1 MKIIIIHFLSLIIS
15 LFLIL
20 PLIGIAPSNNFLGL
34 LPPLYSMS
42 SLKSTLP
49 LFQTSSLSSSSST
62 SFTNTYVP
70 QTSTN
75 NNNNHTS
82 FSYRSNSTLYPDSNN
97 IGNSSY
103 PMSSST
109 YRSSSSSPFTIP
121 KPSAFQQTREKE
133 KFELS
138 TLNDKFADYVE
149 KVRYLEAQ
157 NKKVQMETNLINEKQ
172 QMNCQRIKSM
182 FETEISQLKETID
195 KLFKDKN
202 TISYAAKDAQVS
214 FN

>member
-1 MKIIIIHFLSLIIS
+1 
-15 LFLIL
+15 
-20 PLIGIAPSNNFLGL
+20 
-34 LPPLYSMS
+34 MS

-49 LFQTSSLSSSSST
+49 LFQTSSLSSSSPT
-62 SFTNTYVP
+62 SFTNSYVT

-75 NNNNHTS
+75 NNTNNSNHTPY
-82 FSYRSNSTLYPDSNN
+82 SYRSNSTLYTDSNN

-103 PMSSST
+103 PMSSTT
-109 YRSSSSSPFTIP
+109 YRSSTSSSSSSSPFALL
-121 KPSAFQQTREKE
+121 KPSPFQQTREKE

-157 NKKVQMETNLINEKQ
+157 NKKVQMETNLISDKQ
-172 QMNCQRIKSM
+172 QTNCQRIKTM
-182 FETEISQLKETID
+182 FETEIAQLKEIAD

-202 TISYAAKDAQVS
+202 SLSYAVKDAQVS
-214 FN
+214 FH